1 VYEARLSIPLPSND
15 PMNRIS
21 RACLGLA
28 AALLA
33 ACGGGDG
40 TGSAAP
46 GPGVLTVSLDDPNAG
61 DRAVVLTL
69 NGPGEITGVQAA
81 NASHVVYTRTQGTTT
96 RVAVFGVIGDGALL
110 TLSVPDASRAGSY
123 AATVVEAADAS
134 NAARASVSGYT
145 ATVKRGS

>member
-1 VYEARLSIPLPSND
+1 
-15 PMNRIS
+15 MNRIS
-21 RACLGLA
+21 RAGLCVA

-46 GPGVLTVSLDDPNAG
+46 GPGVLTVSLHDPNPT

-69 NGPGEITGVQAA
+69 SGPGEITGVQPA
-81 NASHVVYTRTQGTTT
+81 NASHAVYTRTQGTTT

-110 TLSVPDASRAGSY
+110 TLSVPDASRAQDYS
-123 AATVVEAADAS
+123 ATVVDAADAS
-134 NAARASVSGYT
+134 NAARTSVSGYT